1 MDHVDD
7 FNTELYL
14 LHFRYSYF
22 LLSSNCTL
30 LYCNKIA
37 LLSHM
42 LHFYIATTTP
52 EILFARHG
60 RIKKIKL
67 YTSSDGKKKG
77 DALVTYVRPDS
88 VSKACLQ
95 VHCVTIRLHYCIMLI
110 AELCCC
116 IVLCIILLYCCITF
130 LLYYYYSC
138 VTWCYGVMYCTVLY
152 VCCSTTTETLGT
164 DTR

>member
-7 FNTELYL
+7 FNSTIFTSAILIFF
-14 LHFRYSYF
+14 FRP
-22 LLSSNCTL
+22 
-30 LYCNKIA
+30 IA
-37 LLSHM
+37 LNFTATKL

-77 DALVTYVRPDS
+77 DALVTYVRPES

-95 VHCVTIRLHYCIMLI
+95 VHCVTIRLHYCIMFI

-116 IVLCIILLYCCITF
+116 IVLCIILLYYYITF
-130 LLYYYYSC
+130 LLYYYTTILVSC
-138 VTWCYGVMYCTVLY
+138 GVMVLCTILYCTY
-152 VCCSTTTETLGT
+152 VVVP
-164 DTR
+164 